1 MNRDDNQDTSSKY
14 KLVVSINCESF
25 DTFIVDFLD
34 DNLQKNQKLIFTKHL
49 NECPACKKYLEN
61 YKKSVQLSQSV
72 FLSKHQADKQEI
84 PEELV
89 QAILA
94 AKKQNI

>member
-1 MNRDDNQDTSSKY
+1 MNKDDNQDSLSTY
-14 KLVVSINCESF
+14 KFVVSINCESF

-34 DNLQKNQKLIFTKHL
+34 GNLQEDQKLIFTKHL
-49 NECPACKKYLEN
+49 NECPPCKKYLKD
-61 YKKSVQLSQSV
+61 YQKSIQLSQAV
-72 FLSKHQADKQEI
+72 FSAEQEVDKQEM

-94 AKKQNI
+94 AKQQ